1 MNKLLGIVV
10 LSLIWCNVSFAD
22 EIAVLDCKNLKNP
35 AKWELIVDLDKKF
48 IKFGEFENWKI
59 KHIEEFQIFAQH
71 TSGGLKKTLVLD
83 RYTGFVDLLITYT
96 YDDKI
101 WMKDSFVCHKL
112 EKII

>member
-101 WMKDSFVCHKL
+101 WMKDSFVCFKS
-112 EKII
+112 

>member
-96 YDDKI
+96 YDNKI
-101 WMKDSFVCHKL
+101 WIKESFVCHKL